1 MEIRCFCPKCGQEFT
16 MDVKEPERPR
26 QKRSVPRQKKAFS
39 EEERARRAERMRALR
54 AQGIGGRPKG
64 VKEKA
69 HRSTY
74 GVPRKKAPEDG

>member
-16 MDVKEPERPR
+16 MDVKEPEKPK
-26 QKRSVPRQKKAFS
+26 QKKRSVS
-39 EEERARRAERMRALR
+39 EEERARRAERMREMR

-69 HRSTY
+69 HRSTW
-74 GVPRKKAPEDG
+74 GVPRKKAPGDG

>member
-1 MEIRCFCPKCGQEFT
+1 MEIRCTCPYCSKGFT
-16 MDVKEPERPR
+16 IEIEESQRPKQR
-26 QKRSVPRQKKAFS
+26 KAFS
-39 EEERARRAERMRALR
+39 EEERARRAERMREMR
-54 AQGIGGRPKG
+54 ARGIGGRPKG

>member
-1 MEIRCFCPKCGQEFT
+1 MEIRCFCPHCGQEFA

-26 QKRSVPRQKKAFS
+26 QKKAFS
-39 EEERARRAERMRALR
+39 DEERARRAERMREMR

-74 GVPRKKAPEDG
+74 GVPRKKAPANG